1 MLYGLGVTIGAG
13 IYVLIGEAVGRSG
26 IYAPSAFLLSAMVMA
41 FTAGS
46 FAELSGR
53 VPQAAG
59 EAVYVDAAFGWP
71 WLTRVVGLAVLVD
84 AIIAAAAI
92 SLGSAGYLG
101 ELLPAPQPVLAAGI
115 VLAMAAIAC
124 WGIGESIFIAGVM
137 TVIEVLG
144 LLAII
149 FFGILHDPSSVAR
162 VPEVLPP
169 LSDAVAMS
177 GILSASLI
185 AFFAFIGFDDVVNL
199 VEETKDPR
207 KIMPWAIGITLVIVT
222 VLYFLVAFV
231 AVQAIP
237 MEELAASSAPVS
249 LMFERLVGISPL
261 AITLIAIMA
270 TMNGVVIILIM
281 AARVTYGLARKGR
294 IPAIF
299 GEVSR
304 KTRTPVNATI
314 AVALAVLVLALLAP
328 LDRLAETTSQIIL
341 TVFAMVNL
349 ALLRL
354 KIGAVPPPED
364 VFVVPIVV
372 PALGFLSCLGLLFG
386 ATLG

>member
-26 IYAPSAFLLSAMVMA
+26 IYAPSAFLLSAVVMA

-71 WLTRVVGLAVLVD
+71 WLTRLVGLAVLVD

-101 ELLPAPQPVLAAGI
+101 EILPAPEPVLVTGI

-137 TVIEVLG
+137 TIIEVLG

-149 FFGILHDPSSVAR
+149 FFGILHDPASIAR

-169 LSDAVAMS
+169 LSDAAAMS

-237 MEELAASSAPVS
+237 MGELAASSAPVS

>member
-26 IYAPSAFLLSAMVMA
+26 IYAPSAFLLSAVVMA

-71 WLTRVVGLAVLVD
+71 WLTRLVGLAVLVD

-101 ELLPAPQPVLAAGI
+101 EILPAPEPVLVTGI

-149 FFGILHDPSSVAR
+149 FFGILHDPASIAR

-169 LSDAVAMS
+169 LSDAAAMS

-237 MEELAASSAPVS
+237 MGELAASSAPVS

-294 IPAIF
+294 IPSIL

-304 KTRTPVNATI
+304 KTRTPVNATVLV
-314 AVALAVLVLALLAP
+314 AVAVLVLALLAP

-354 KIGAVPPPED
+354 KIGAVPPPQD
-364 VFVVPIVV
+364 VFVVPVVV
-372 PALGFLSCLGLLFG
+372 PALGFLCCLGLLFG

>member
-26 IYAPSAFLLSAMVMA
+26 IYAPSAFLLSAVVMA

-71 WLTRVVGLAVLVD
+71 WLTRLVGLAVLVD

-101 ELLPAPQPVLAAGI
+101 EILPAPEPVLVTGI

-137 TVIEVLG
+137 TIIEVLG

-149 FFGILHDPSSVAR
+149 FFGILHDPASIAR

-169 LSDAVAMS
+169 LSDAAAMS

-237 MEELAASSAPVS
+237 MGELAASSAPVS

-294 IPAIF
+294 IPSIL
-299 GEVSR
+299 GEVSP
-304 KTRTPVNATI
+304 KTRTPVNATVLV
-314 AVALAVLVLALLAP
+314 AVAVLVLALLAP

-354 KIGAVPPPED
+354 KIGAVPPPQD
-364 VFVVPIVV
+364 VFVVPVVV
-372 PALGFLSCLGLLFG
+372 PALGFLCCLGLLFG